1 MSVDERGNK
10 KEKKEKRKERNIIQN
25 SEFKTQNIVVLGA
38 GESGVGTAILA
49 KSKEYNV
56 FVSDY
61 GSIKDKYKKVLL
73 HNDLQFEEKKH
84 SKAKILKADVVVKSP
99 GIADSVSLIKE
110 IKAQGILVIS
120 EIEFANQF
128 TEATIVGVTGSNG
141 KTTTTLLLSHILNT
155 AKLNVGTAGNIGDSF
170 ALQVANKKHD
180 LYVLELSSF
189 QLDGI
194 VKFAPNIAILTNI
207 SPDHL
212 DRYDYKYENYIDS
225 KFQITK
231 NQTANDYLI
240 YDADD
245 KEIQQWLNKN
255 KTDAKLLPF
264 TLGNK
269 IEKEGAY
276 IKDNKIIIE
285 LKNKIITMG
294 IQNLALLGK
303 HNVKN
308 VMAASMAATLL
319 KVRKDTIRQSLS
331 DFEGVEHRL
340 ERFLK
345 INGVQYIN
353 DSKATNINATYYA
366 LESMNNPTV
375 WIVGGVD
382 KGNDYEELLPYVNEK
397 VKAIV
402 CLGKDNEKIKAVF
415 SNVIDLIIETKG
427 AEEAVK
433 VAYKIAE
440 KGDNVL
446 LSPACASFDLFDNY
460 EDRGRQFKNAVRKL

>member
-1 MSVDERGNK
+1 MK
-10 KEKKEKRKERNIIQN
+10 KITI
-25 SEFKTQNIVVLGA
+25 LGA
-38 GESGVGTAILA
+38 GESGVGTAVLA
-49 KSKEYNV
+49 KKKGYEV
-56 FVSDY
+56 FVSDF
-61 GSIKDKYKKVLL
+61 GSIKNRYKEVLL
-73 HNDLQFEEKKH
+73 HNKLSFEEKKH
-84 SKAKILKADVVVKSP
+84 SEAKILDADVVMKSP
-99 GIADSVSLIKE
+99 GIPDNVSLVVKIKQ
-110 IKAQGILVIS
+110 QGIPVIS
-120 EIEFANQF
+120 EIEFANTF
-128 TEATIVGVTGSNG
+128 TDATIVGITGSNG
-141 KTTTTLLLSHILNT
+141 KTTTTLLLSHILNK
-155 AKLNVGTAGNIGDSF
+155 ANLNVGTAGNVGDSF

-194 VKFAPNIAILTNI
+194 VKFAPHIAILTNI

-212 DRYDYKYENYIDS
+212 DRYDYKYKNYIQS
-225 KFQITK
+225 KLRITK

-245 KEIQQWLNKN
+245 RAIQKWLEKN
-255 KTDAKLLPF
+255 KTKAKLVPF
-264 TLGNK
+264 TLGDSLSQLSFLRK
-269 IEKEGAY
+269 QESHTKELEGAY
-276 IKDNKIIIE
+276 VKDNKIIIE
-285 LKNKIITMG
+285 LNKNTITMG

-308 VMAASMAATLL
+308 AMAASMAATLL
-319 KVRKDTIRQSLS
+319 KVRKETIRQSLS

-340 ERFLK
+340 ESVLK

-366 LESMNNPTV
+366 LESMNSPTV

-402 CLGKDNEKIKAVF
+402 CLGKDNEKIKATF
-415 SNVIDLIIETKG
+415 SNVIDLIVETQG

-460 EDRGRQFKNAVRKL
+460 EDRGRQFKNAVRQL